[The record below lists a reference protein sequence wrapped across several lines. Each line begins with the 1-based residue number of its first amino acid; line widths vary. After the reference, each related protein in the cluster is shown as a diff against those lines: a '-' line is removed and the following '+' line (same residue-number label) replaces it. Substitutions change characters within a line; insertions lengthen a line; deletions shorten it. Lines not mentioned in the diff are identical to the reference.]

1 MPARGTLQ
9 LRCKSDTLSPM
20 NHDDSSALPVDEI
33 KRRLRAASLRC
44 TASRIAV
51 LQCLARYAA
60 PAPASDISSDL
71 HDFGFDK
78 STIYR
83 SLNELTEASLITRL
97 DLGDSMRRYE
107 LTDQHGHGEGPHPH
121 FVCDQCGRVEC
132 LEGYRFRLTPGES
145 AQALPGV
152 IAEVLVRGR
161 CKECA
166 GAAQA

>member
-1 MPARGTLQ
+1 MST
-9 LRCKSDTLSPM
+9 
-20 NHDDSSALPVDEI
+20 HDSTVIPVDEV
-33 KRRLRAASLRC
+33 KRRLRAAGLRC

-51 LQCLARYAA
+51 LQCIARYNA
-60 PAPASDISSDL
+60 PVPASDISTDL

-83 SLNELTEASLITRL
+83 SLNELTDAGLITRL

-107 LTDQHGHGEGPHPH
+107 IPGHGAHGGGPHPH

-132 LEGYRFRLTPGES
+132 LEGYHFRLTPDDA
-145 AQALPGV
+145 AQPLPGE

-161 CKECA
+161 CQECA
-166 GAAQA
+166 ASAPGSAAAP